1 MTLSSSSCVQ
11 VELDGIVVDL
21 LPLTL
26 AFSSK
31 LELSHNSKRDATTW
45 YPALRRNLEGAR
57 EFADGRGVAEG
68 VGEGGEEEEA
78 MVRQAHHAIPGV
90 CFLGRRGGRRA
101 PHHTLLEVAPGRLER
116 EWEGAV
122 LCLAADSQVEN
133 GRTACFFF
141 TPCVDGG
148 GGAVVCFAFVIRIS
162 HYRPGAEG
170 SLKAVAPRLCF
181 FASRGFFSLFL
192 VLFALLFRFYV
203 PVFFR

>member
-90 CFLGRRGGRRA
+90 CFFREKGR
-101 PHHTLLEVAPGRLER
+101 E
-116 EWEGAV
+116 
-122 LCLAADSQVEN
+122 
-133 GRTACFFF
+133 ACA
-141 TPCVDGG
+141 TPYFVG
-148 GGAVVCFAFVIRIS
+148 GGAGEA
-162 HYRPGAEG
+162 
-170 SLKAVAPRLCF
+170 
-181 FASRGFFSLFL
+181 
-192 VLFALLFRFYV
+192 
-203 PVFFR
+203 